1 MSRKAQLP
9 NNAKKL
15 TQSFNLTEEELKLVF
30 TLPHK
35 IVYEPYV
42 KAFQYKILNSILYT
56 NKKLFKIGYSEHD
69 RCTFCDNV
77 LETLDHLFFY
87 CCFSNIF
94 WTHFEKYYLTL
105 TKKSRVLS
113 NQDIILGIITSP
125 CPLLN
130 YLILM
135 RKLYIW
141 DCIRKCIH
149 PYIEGFK
156 QKIKI
161 HYQTEKYIASK
172 NNDLLHFYNKW
183 PENFSP

>member
-1 MSRKAQLP
+1 MLFNLNNIDSFELIKKKKRANFLTWTSLRHSIPSNLKTAEYSFDRRLPYCKCKNAIFDISKNKSKDFYSLKVSRKAQLP

-42 KAFQYKILNSILYT
+42 KAFQYK
-56 NKKLFKIGYSEHD
+56 KKLFKIGYSEHD

-77 LETLDHLFFY
+77 LETLDHLLFY

-105 TKKSRVLS
+105 TK
-113 NQDIILGIITSP
+113 
-125 CPLLN
+125 
-130 YLILM
+130 
-135 RKLYIW
+135 
-141 DCIRKCIH
+141 
-149 PYIEGFK
+149 
-156 QKIKI
+156 
-161 HYQTEKYIASK
+161 
-172 NNDLLHFYNKW
+172 
-183 PENFSP
+183 